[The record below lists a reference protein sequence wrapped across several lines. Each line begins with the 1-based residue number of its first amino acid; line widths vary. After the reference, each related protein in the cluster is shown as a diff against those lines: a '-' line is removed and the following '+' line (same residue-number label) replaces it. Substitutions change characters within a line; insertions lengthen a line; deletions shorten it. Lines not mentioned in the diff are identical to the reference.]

1 MFGEAGSQRRFGRSL
16 LPASFP
22 VMAKSAYAEP
32 GTLAATNCYRG
43 TSGSTPAQPTADLEQ
58 PVGRARRSAGPPPHW
73 PLPMAGAVLLGFGT
87 HRETGEVVMRVITA
101 LACVALI
108 AGCATAG
115 PPGPQGPVGPQ
126 GVPGKQGP
134 KGAMGA
140 AGPAGKDG
148 VGGWEITQYASAN
161 DTSPDKSAQAWCP
174 KPKVVI
180 GGGASASNSN
190 ALISRSL
197 PVTSPAP
204 GWVAQAHVA
213 ATPPTAWTLTAYAI
227 CALVK

>member
-1 MFGEAGSQRRFGRSL
+1 
-16 LPASFP
+16 
-22 VMAKSAYAEP
+22 MAKSAYAEP

-43 TSGSTPAQPTADLEQ
+43 TSGSTPAPPSPLQI
-58 PVGRARRSAGPPPHW
+58 GSSRSAALEGARLLPPPHW
-73 PLPMAGAVLLGFGT
+73 PLLMAGAVLLGFGT

-126 GVPGKQGP
+126 GLPGKQGP
-134 KGAMGA
+134 KGAMGP

-148 VGGWEITQYASAN
+148 VSGWEITQYASAN